1 MGDSVAPPPP
11 PHSPS
16 PAPGTQIVPG
26 RMPTSD
32 GRGLIPAVKLSYAA
46 PGGAYQGLH
55 FEHVSGCRNESLF
68 FTSEVRA
75 IVAHLDLRS
84 FDSVETVCTGIM
96 AARGCCITGDT
107 SSARCHV
114 DRTSTLGFYARFH
127 TPEGS
132 SQSFAPSSSRLVSSD
147 IHSTMASDPM
157 VPSASWPSIDEDRS
171 QDPMYVPSVVEVD
184 DSQRCLPSPVERLS
198 SGERKLYSNFR
209 LDRSSD
215 EDYAPPA
222 GSIRPEDR
230 ITQVSSPPPF
240 VPPWSR
246 PGAGS
251 GFAPDSTIPS
261 GRRAFVPVS
270 KRHHEF
276 IAHTKAL
283 RGNTPPKRDS
293 PSPLPLTTSQ
303 VVPSSA
309 VIVRDTPMDLGGG
322 SNTDGT
328 GIGDSRYA
336 SDAQPRSVTRSLS
349 PTFSSLPALPL
360 TVSYRSPSQVDMALL
375 SGLEDI
381 RSGNAVPLSS
391 SPSSSHGSVTSSL
404 DSDDASM
411 VDGCR
416 TYALVGGRETY
427 GSFEEVAAD
436 IQRLGKQQNNCLD
449 EIISLKREIKLL
461 KAVIARLEGDT
472 VAHEAELTV
481 GRGEPVWSSRE
492 TIRESVRAEAAK
504 RMNGDVTPSP
514 PPTDVGV
521 ASSSGDKKV
530 TFDESPDAGFVEV
543 GKRRGRRRKSNRGSG
558 TPVAGTA
565 SATTHAPAPVPVAVA
580 VSFPPT
586 GAAMYSR
593 VAAAPPPPPVP
604 YTTRP
609 GRQVRSRL
617 VTPLAPA
624 VGVPGPSRARVPT
637 SSPSPNA
644 RERHIT
650 MRFDTGKRTQLP
662 VNPEAIRIRLN
673 QTLSNLGKVS
683 GKTPYIREA
692 RSKLEIGCIYL
703 TLAEHTATQVW
714 DRLERCRSA
723 LIRELGPSGL
733 TNFAFHKDVAKVKIL
748 VSGVP
753 LAPTGRGSI
762 WKPEDWTG
770 DRAFDGLRTDVEGSN
785 PGVVTAG
792 RPNMLGSVFAMK
804 QAGATSC
811 GIRFTLERNDASDKV
826 LSSGRVFLFGKSRNA
841 RFFEEHR
848 SAPVC
853 NKCLQ
858 VGHVE
863 MLCAFP
869 PRCRFC
875 LGDHLSKSHRCG
887 QLNCPG
893 KDGQSCS
900 HTVRRCMLCERSD
913 HFTGYN
919 KCPVVMASTR
929 TSPLPSGAGSPIVA
943 DDTSVTG
950 VSDRSLNRQRRRRRG
965 VHVEITSEVMVE
977 KEVSAK
983 GLAVE
988 VEGMK
993 YADRRADHRR
1003 GMTDSA
1009 LPKAKVVRPKV
1020 DRKGKGKA
1028 VDAYEQAG
1036 PSRITE
1042 IVEPAPSGR
1051 VNKAFRPS
1059 SSAGPSVDPPIKTI
1073 DDDETMGFSLGLDAP
1088 PKSILKRR
1096 ASDSDITSSAI
1107 QA

>member
-1 MGDSVAPPPP
+1 MDAYHVRTMRTRASAPRTGVYVICARNVRRTGRAGRSRAQVDFFGD
-11 PHSPS
+11 
-16 PAPGTQIVPG
+16 
-26 RMPTSD
+26 D
-32 GRGLIPAVKLSYAA
+32 AA

-55 FEHVSGCRNESLF
+55 FEHVSGCRNDSLCC
-68 FTSEVRA
+68 TSEVRG

-84 FDSVETVCTGIM
+84 FDSVESVCTGIM
-96 AARGCCITGDT
+96 AARGCCITSDT

-114 DRTSTLGFYARFH
+114 DRTTSWVFYARFH
-127 TPEGS
+127 TREGS
-132 SQSFAPSSSRLVSSD
+132 SQSFAPSSSQVVSSD
-147 IHSTMASDPM
+147 FYSTMASDPM
-157 VPSASWPSIDEDRS
+157 ALSASWPSIDEARS

-184 DSQRCLPSPVERLS
+184 DSQWRLPSPVERLS

-222 GSIRPEDR
+222 GCIRPEDR
-230 ITQVSSPPPF
+230 ITQVSSPPPS
-240 VPPWSR
+240 VP

-261 GRRAFVPVS
+261 GRRAFVPVL

-309 VIVRDTPMDLGGG
+309 VIFRDTPMDLGGG
-322 SNTDGT
+322 SNTHGT

-336 SDAQPRSVTRSLS
+336 TDAQPRSVTRSVS
-349 PTFSSLPALPL
+349 PGYSSLPALPL
-360 TVSYRSPSQVDMALL
+360 TMSYRSPSQVDMALL

-391 SPSSSHGSVTSSL
+391 SPSSSHGSVVLSS
-404 DSDDASM
+404 DSHDASM

-416 TYALVGGRETY
+416 VYGLVGGKETY
-427 GSFEEVAAD
+427 GSLEELAAD
-436 IQRLGKQQNNCLD
+436 VQRLGKQQNNCLD
-449 EIISLKREIKLL
+449 EIISLKGEIKLL

-472 VAHEAELTV
+472 VAHEAELTI
-481 GRGEPVWSSRE
+481 GRGEPVWGSLE
-492 TIRESVRAEAAK
+492 TIRTSVRAEAAK
-504 RMNGDVTPSP
+504 RMNGGGTPSP
-514 PPTDVGV
+514 PPADVGV
-521 ASSSGDKKV
+521 ASSSGSKKV
-530 TFDESPDAGFVEV
+530 AFDESPDAGFVMV
-543 GKRRGRRRKSNRGSG
+543 TARGRKANRRRRSR
-558 TPVAGTA
+558 VAGPAAA
-565 SATTHAPAPVPVAVA
+565 SNPDPAPAPVPTAVPL
-580 VSFPPT
+580 SSPPT

-604 YTTRP
+604 FMTRP

-617 VTPLAPA
+617 VPPPPPA
-624 VGVPGPSRARVPT
+624 VVVPGPSRARVPT

-650 MRFDTGKRTQLP
+650 IRFDAGKRTQLP
-662 VNPEAIRIRLN
+662 VTPEAIRIRMN

-683 GKTPYIREA
+683 IKTPYIREA

-703 TLAEHTATQVW
+703 TLAEHTATQIC
-714 DRLERCRSA
+714 DRLECCRSA
-723 LIRELGPSGL
+723 LLRELGPSGL
-733 TNFAFHKDVAKVKIL
+733 TNFVFHKDVAKVKNL

-753 LAPTGRGSI
+753 LAPTGRGSL
-762 WKPEDWTG
+762 WKPEHWTG
-770 DRAFDGLRTDVEGSN
+770 DRAFDGLRTDIEGSN

-792 RPNMLGSVFAMK
+792 RPNMLGSVYAMK
-804 QAGATSC
+804 QAGPTSC
-811 GIRFTLERNDASDKV
+811 GIRFTLERNDTSDKV

-875 LGDHLSKSHRCG
+875 FGDHLSRSHRCG

-893 KDGQSCS
+893 ENGQLCS

-919 KCPVVMASTR
+919 RCPVVIASSSSPVR
-929 TSPLPSGAGSPIVA
+929 TGALSPVIA

-950 VSDRSLNRQRRRRRG
+950 VSDRSKNRQRRRRRG
-965 VHVEITSEVMVE
+965 VDTAIVSEVMVE
-977 KEVSAK
+977 REVSTK

-1009 LPKAKVVRPKV
+1009 LPKAKIVRPKV

-1042 IVEPAPSGR
+1042 IVEPAPSGK

-1088 PKSILKRR
+1088 QKGILKRR
-1096 ASDSDITSSAI
+1096 ASDSDITLSAI